1 MEQILQNQMA
11 DKHIRDFPQD
21 AWRIAKAAAQLTG
34 LNMGTWIAQAII
46 EKWSRD
52 QGK

>member
-11 DKHIRDFPQD
+11 DKHIRDFPID
-21 AWRIAKAAAQLTG
+21 AWRIAKAAALLAG
-34 LNMGTWIAQAII
+34 INMSAWIAQAII

-52 QGK
+52 HVK